1 MRNSLKKQLPVLDSN
16 FLYRFNTE
24 SPMRM
29 VHAAVLIACVVLAAG
44 NLSAQNAA
52 DPYATSGYATPGA
65 GYGLP
70 ATNIFT
76 FPPAWLTASR
86 SAGGSSGYT
95 GIPSVGS
102 LIGVKPANC
111 LWLRGE
117 YLHWWTE
124 GMQTPALATTSPDGT
139 AQDEAGVLGFDNTT
153 VLFGG
158 GKINDDSTSGIRLKG
173 GFFLT
178 STAAFGIEGEYFSL
192 KEHND
197 GFSGGTGRQILA
209 RPFYDTDA
217 DQQTSQLIDYPGLVD
232 GSLGIGSD
240 SDLTSYLIAGRAS
253 LCPTCG
259 GNCVACRNTDRVD
272 WIVGYRHIRLEDGLS
287 FSENLESLDPAA
299 PGTIQ
304 LSDHF
309 RTTNE
314 FDGLQLGVA
323 YQANLTRIWLES
335 LLRVAVGRNTQTVSI
350 GGQSAVTEL
359 GVTEN
364 YSGGLLAQRF
374 NSGSYERDEL
384 TMIPEI
390 GLTLGVRI
398 FDWMHATA
406 GYTLVYLP
414 AVVRAG
420 DQIDTDINPN
430 LLAPPIDPLTGSRRP
445 EFRYVESDYY
455 AQGLSLGLQ
464 LQF

>member
-1 MRNSLKKQLPVLDSN
+1 MLDSN
-16 FLYRFNTE
+16 FLYRFIIE
-24 SPMRM
+24 SPMRI
-29 VHAAVLIACVVLAAG
+29 VRATVLIACVVFVTAD
-44 NLSAQNAA
+44 LSAQDAA
-52 DPYATSGYATPGA
+52 DPYATSGYAPSGT

-70 ATNIFT
+70 TTNIFT
-76 FPPAWLTASR
+76 SPPTWLTSSQWSG
-86 SAGGSSGYT
+86 SAPGYT
-95 GIPSVGS
+95 GIPTIGS
-102 LIGVKPANC
+102 LIGVEPASR

-139 AQDEAGVLGFDNTT
+139 AQAEAGVLGFNNTT

-158 GKINDDSTSGIRLKG
+158 SINDGSTAGLRLEG

-178 STAAFGIEGEYFSL
+178 PTAAFGIEGEYFSL
-192 KEHND
+192 AEQDD

-209 RPFYDTDA
+209 RPFYDTNA
-217 DQQTSQLIDYPGLVD
+217 DQETSQLIDYPGLVD
-232 GSLGIGSD
+232 GSLSIRSE
-240 SDLTSYLIAGRAS
+240 SNLRSFLIAGRAS

-272 WIVGYRHIRLEDGLS
+272 WIVGYRNVRLEDGLS
-287 FSENLESLDPAA
+287 FSETLESLDPGA
-299 PGTIQ
+299 PGTVQ
-304 LSDHF
+304 LSDRFHSK
-309 RTTNE
+309 NE
-314 FDGLQLGVA
+314 FNGLQLGVA
-323 YQANLTRIWLES
+323 YQANLKRIWLES
-335 LLRVAVGRNTQTVSI
+335 LLRVAVGQNTQTVSI
-350 GGQSAVTEL
+350 SGQTAITEF
-359 GVTEN
+359 GTTEN
-364 YSGGLLAQRF
+364 YPGGLLAQQF
-374 NSGSYERDEL
+374 NSGTYERDEF

-420 DQIDTDINPN
+420 DQIDTDVNPN
-430 LLAPPIDPLTGSRRP
+430 LLAPPVDPLTGSRRP